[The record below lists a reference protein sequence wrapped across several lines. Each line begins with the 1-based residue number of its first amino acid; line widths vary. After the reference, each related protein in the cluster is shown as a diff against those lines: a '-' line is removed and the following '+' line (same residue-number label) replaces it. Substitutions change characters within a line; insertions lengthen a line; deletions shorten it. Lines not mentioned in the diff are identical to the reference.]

1 MLDLSSTM
9 ERVVEVG
16 NKGES
21 QYKQSW
27 MIDCIVLECDAY
39 VLKMDEDQWRYDF
52 AMYIHI

>member
-1 MLDLSSTM
+1 MLQTVNKNCMLDLCSTM

-27 MIDCIVLECDAY
+27 MIDCIVLECDVY
-39 VLKMDEDQWRYDF
+39 V
-52 AMYIHI
+52 ACNI